1 MCHQVMT
8 PQHFNSRPAISHLL
22 VPTCHNPQY
31 EPSSSPNNTMTKL
44 SCKIQR
50 FSFSLTLPRMCWRKL
65 REGKKKK
72 FFKRINNLDV
82 PSDWKN
88 TLISQLKHTDPN
100 MKTPCAAVPLF
111 ENIYT
116 NQMKYIRMISPVR
129 RRRSENHYTSTPI
142 SLSIKPMTRMA
153 RMLPTYQQ
161 EDRVISHQEMESPGF
176 KIYDVMD
183 EKYKDIWGS

>member
-1 MCHQVMT
+1 M
-8 PQHFNSRPAISHLL
+8 L
-22 VPTCHNPQY
+22 
-31 EPSSSPNNTMTKL
+31 
-44 SCKIQR
+44 
-50 FSFSLTLPRMCWRKL
+50 
-65 REGKKKK
+65 KKM
-72 FFKRINNLDV
+72 NNLDV

-100 MKTPCAAVPLF
+100 MKTPCTAAPLF
-111 ENIYT
+111 ENIKTY
-116 NQMKYIRMISPVR
+116 QVKDIRMISPVG
-129 RRRSENHYTSTPI
+129 RRRSENHCTSTPI
-142 SLSIKPMTRMA
+142 SMSIQPMARMA